1 MKRFMLM
8 STLMLVATGLYGA
21 DDGDYVFKLA
31 LEGRECTID
40 SSGQRN
46 CRFRF
51 GDDLDFEIVDIESP
65 YVSVIIY
72 KVKTFGDADYYM
84 KFGGVHGCIIISG
97 PDLFVFAFIHPRTAE
112 IFLAYKSCWPSDE
125 A

>member
-1 MKRFMLM
+1 MKRFILM
-8 STLMLVATGLYGA
+8 STLMLVATGLHGA

-46 CRFRF
+46 CRFRIV
-51 GDDLDFEIVDIESP
+51 DDLDFEIVDIESP

-72 KVKTFGDADYYM
+72 KSKTSVDADYYM

-97 PDLFVFAFIHPRTAE
+97 PDLF
-112 IFLAYKSCWPSDE
+112 DMG
-125 A
+125 

>member
-1 MKRFMLM
+1 MKRFILM
-8 STLMLVATGLYGA
+8 NTLMLVATGLHGA

-46 CRFRF
+46 CRFRIV
-51 GDDLDFEIVDIESP
+51 DDLDFEIVDIESP

-72 KVKTFGDADYYM
+72 KAKTSGDADYYM
-84 KFGGVHGCIIISG
+84 KFGGVHGCIINSG
-97 PDLFVFAFIHPRTAE
+97 PDLF
-112 IFLAYKSCWPSDE
+112 DMG
-125 A
+125 